1 VTALPSYRHV
11 QPYTVLWVLLPLTCG
26 VTLWIAL
33 MTHDVPALELAL
45 LAGLPLALLLGLG
58 RLVIEIDGPVLR
70 WRFGW
75 LGWPRWQ
82 VALSDIVAVEKTR
95 APGAA
100 GSGIRN
106 TGQGRLYNVAIG
118 GPAVAL
124 ALRDGRRILLGTPE
138 PEKLAAFVEARRTGR
153 A

>member
-1 VTALPSYRHV
+1 MTALPSYRHV
-11 QPYTVLWVLLPLTCG
+11 QAYTVLWLLLPLTFG
-26 VTLWIAL
+26 ITLWIVLAS
-33 MTHDVPALELAL
+33 HDVPALELAL

-82 VALSDIVAVEKTR
+82 VALAEIVAVEKTR
-95 APGAA
+95 APGMA
-100 GSGIRN
+100 GSGIRA
-106 TGQGRLYNVAIG
+106 TRQGRLYNVTIG

-124 ALRDGRRILLGTPE
+124 TLRDGGRVLLGTPE
-138 PEKLAAFVEARRTGR
+138 PEKLAAFIEARRHGR
-153 A
+153 T

>member
-1 VTALPSYRHV
+1 MTSLPSYRHV
-11 QPYTVLWVLLPLTCG
+11 QPFTVLWMLLPLTFG
-26 VTLWIAL
+26 ITLWTVW

-58 RLVIEIDGPVLR
+58 RLVIELDGPALR

-95 APGAA
+95 APATA
-100 GSGIRN
+100 GSGIR
-106 TGQGRLYNVAIG
+106 TTRQGRLYNVAIG

-138 PEKLAAFVEARRTGR
+138 PEKLAAFIEARRTGR